1 MQISRGCTPPYLFTG
16 ISNLL
21 QPAQAEVVL
30 GQRSMYLAS
39 WSRKDCS
46 VIVYLS
52 KHAGSTVVH
61 NFNLQQQEALHTC
74 ITCVIYTC
82 SIGFCPL
89 YIFIIVGLLYYM
101 REFHIIYFQRIYVR
115 SRMLI
120 RISIFCIFI
129 TCIIGCI
136 FILSKD
142 RYQFRTPPLET

>member
-1 MQISRGCTPPYLFTG
+1 MDCWCRLAGGCTPPYLFTG

-30 GQRSMYLAS
+30 GQRSTYLAS
-39 WSRKDCS
+39 WSRKDRS

-61 NFNLQQQEALHTC
+61 NFSLQQQEALHTC

-89 YIFIIVGLLYYM
+89 YVHIYNRWTSLLYARVSYYIFS
-101 REFHIIYFQRIYVR
+101 ENLCSLKNVNSYINVLYLHNLYHWLYIYF
-115 SRMLI
+115 
-120 RISIFCIFI
+120 
-129 TCIIGCI
+129 
-136 FILSKD
+136 
-142 RYQFRTPPLET
+142 E